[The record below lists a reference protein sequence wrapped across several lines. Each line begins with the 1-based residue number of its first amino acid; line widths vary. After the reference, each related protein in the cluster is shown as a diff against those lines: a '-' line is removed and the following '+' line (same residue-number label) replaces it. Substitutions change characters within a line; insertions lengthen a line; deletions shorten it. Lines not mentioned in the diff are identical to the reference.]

1 MRYRTPYLTGGPL
14 GLSTE
19 GENLMQQEP
28 QQKNSWYGDITD
40 PRLIY
45 LKGFLF
51 LLAALMAATGLLLEH
66 PSLRVALLLGLAVGC
81 FARFYY
87 FAFYVIEHYVDSSYR
102 FAGLG
107 SFVAYLLRQRKSTQH
122 K

>member
-1 MRYRTPYLTGGPL
+1 MPDLT
-14 GLSTE
+14 
-19 GENLMQQEP
+19 N
-28 QQKNSWYGDITD
+28 

-51 LLAALMAATGLLLEH
+51 LLGGFWAA
-66 PSLRVALLLGLAVGC
+66 ALLLIDHPEWKVAFLLAVAVWC

-87 FAFYVIEHYVDSSYR
+87 FAFYVIEHYVDPTYK

-107 SFVAYLLRQRKSTQH
+107 SFVRYLLRRRK
-122 K
+122 